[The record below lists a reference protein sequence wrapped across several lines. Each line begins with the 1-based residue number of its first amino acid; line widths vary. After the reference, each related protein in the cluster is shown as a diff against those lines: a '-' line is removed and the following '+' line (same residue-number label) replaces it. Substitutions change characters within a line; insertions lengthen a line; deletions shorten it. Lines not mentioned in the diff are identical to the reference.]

1 MTSPDVR
8 NIGKGETAVLSKTMH
23 HFNASYCK
31 GKVPFIYGFN
41 TDKIKRFGERFLQ
54 YKYID
59 SVPFRTRNIKE
70 SPIKP
75 VPLIRKLLSGYKV
88 NIVESINSEWDEF
101 FNRVCPDYKFLIKRS
116 PQYLKW
122 RYIDCP
128 EKDYMIFSIRK
139 NSKLIGWSVFLKR
152 ENHLIWGDALFD
164 KKHPEALTFL
174 LNYIFSM
181 PQCKEIE
188 IIEGWFSKNPEWWN
202 NILDNAE
209 FRITDEPNKLTPCF
223 VTFTHTDV
231 LEKLQKFLYYTMG
244 DSDLF

>member
-1 MTSPDVR
+1 
-8 NIGKGETAVLSKTMH
+8 MH
-23 HFNASYCK
+23 HFNSSYCK

-41 TDKIKRFGERFLQ
+41 TDKIKKFGERFLQ

-70 SPIKP
+70 SPIKS
-75 VPLIRKLLSGYKV
+75 VPLIRKLFSGYKV
-88 NIVESINSEWDEF
+88 NIVESVNSEWDEF
-101 FNRVCPDYKFLIKRS
+101 FNRVAFSYKFLVKRNS
-116 PQYLKW
+116 LYLKW

-139 NSKLIGWSVFLKR
+139 KSKLIGWSVFLKR

-164 KKHPEALTFL
+164 KKYPEAITFL
-174 LNYIFSM
+174 LNYILSI

-209 FRITDEPNKLTPCF
+209 FQITVEPNRLTPCF
-223 VTFTHTDV
+223 VIFTHTDI